1 MRIRTAEW
9 LVLLL
14 RPLSSVKEVS
24 PGNRADFTKGGL
36 GVVTKGMQGGRTVGV
51 IGPDE
56 KLGGSPPIGRQNSA
70 DALIDVRREE
80 RIWKMSLAG
89 LLAG

>member
-1 MRIRTAEW
+1 MARSPPTT
-9 LVLLL
+9 
-14 RPLSSVKEVS
+14 SVKRQGSFPRQSRRLHE
-24 PGNRADFTKGGL
+24 GR
-36 GVVTKGMQGGRTVGV
+36 MQGGRTVGV

-56 KLGGSPPIGRQNSA
+56 KLGGSPSIGRQNSV